1 MLENEIENQGQ
12 DHASDTISQYVNQ
25 GYVTQLMEMGFS
37 KIVAEKAL
45 FMNMSKQGDAVSNAL
60 EWISEHS
67 EDPDFHEELK
77 IVG

>member
-1 MLENEIENQGQ
+1 M
-12 DHASDTISQYVNQ
+12 
-25 GYVTQLMEMGFS
+25 TQLMEMGFS

>member
-1 MLENEIENQGQ
+1 
-12 DHASDTISQYVNQ
+12 
-25 GYVTQLMEMGFS
+25 MEMGFD

-45 FMNMSKQGDAVSNAL
+45 FINLSKQGDALGNAL
-60 EWISEHS
+60 EWISAHS

>member
-1 MLENEIENQGQ
+1 
-12 DHASDTISQYVNQ
+12 
-25 GYVTQLMEMGFS
+25 MEMGFT

-45 FMNMSKQGDAVSNAL
+45 FINLAKPGEAVGNAL

-67 EDPDFHEELK
+67 EDPDFNEELK